1 MATNVDKAVD
11 VLRWLQK
18 KYEAREANDPNGS
31 ARASEALTVAV
42 TILESETALDT
53 LAGFMYLEWGA

>member
-1 MATNVDKAVD
+1 MVNVDKAVD

-18 KYEAREANDPNGS
+18 KYEARETTDPNGS
-31 ARASEALTVAV
+31 ARASEALAVAV

-53 LAGFMYLEWGA
+53 LSGFMYLEWGA

>member
-1 MATNVDKAVD
+1 MTTNVDKAVD

-18 KYEAREANDPNGS
+18 KYEAREANDPYGS

-53 LAGFMYLEWGA
+53 LAGLMCLEWGA